1 MIEFKEYI
9 MNTVKFIRESLAPY
23 KLYISIQIII
33 IFFSAV
39 NHSLSPYLTKLII
52 DKLTVTQPDQAVQAV
67 ANLGIMYI
75 SLQIVMIAMWRIY
88 DYCYLKYVP
97 LLRTK
102 VAHRMMMYT
111 TGHSHNYFQNQF
123 AGSLTNKVVDA
134 AKAVTGISQTMINS
148 FAGAALSLLVAAYAM
163 WSVHLWFSVLVFIWA
178 AIAIFFSTKV
188 SKKSSKLAKKSAEAS
203 SRVVGNIVDT
213 LGNINNVRAFT
224 GYNTESNRLKVIQGD
239 FVNAM
244 RARNWFM
251 LKVYSIQGTLFSLY
265 QSLCLALLIY
275 LYSKGQVTAGD
286 FAMILTI
293 NHTIID
299 IIWQLS
305 HSMRD
310 FSEDYGTLEQAL
322 QIIQEPYEIT
332 DAANAKELAV
342 TKGKITFDQVGF
354 HYKNATPLFGNLS
367 VTVEPN
373 QKVGLVGYS
382 GSGKST
388 FVNLIMRLYD
398 INFGKI
404 LIDDQDIKYVTQNS
418 LRENISIIPQDPSL
432 FHRTLM
438 ENIRYGT
445 SATDNEVIMAAK
457 KAHADEFISK
467 LTLGYNSLVG
477 ERGVKLSGGQRQ
489 RVAIARAILKNAPI
503 LILDE
508 ATSQLDSV
516 TEALI
521 QESIFKLMQKKT
533 ALVVAHRLSTLLH
546 MDRILVFDQG
556 KIVEDGTHDELL
568 ALNGLYK
575 TLWDAQ
581 VGGFLPDKP
590 GE

>member
-1 MIEFKEYI
+1 
-9 MNTVKFIRESLAPY
+9 MNTIKFIRESLAPY

-67 ANLGIMYI
+67 TNLGIIYI
-75 SLQIVMIAMWRIY
+75 LLQILMIAMWRIY

-123 AGSLTNKVVDA
+123 AGSLTNKVIDA
-134 AKAVTGISQTMINS
+134 AKAVTGISQILINN
-148 FAGAALSLLVAAYAM
+148 FTGAVLSLSVAVCAM
-163 WSVHLWFSVLVFIWA
+163 WSVHVWFSLLVSAWA
-178 AIAIFFSTKV
+178 VIAVYFSTKV
-188 SKKSSKLAKKSAEAS
+188 SKKSSKLAKKTAEAAS
-203 SRVVGNIVDT
+203 KVVGNIVDT
-213 LGNINNVRAFT
+213 LGNISNVRAFT
-224 GYNTESNRLKVIQGD
+224 GYNTESSRLKVIQGD

-251 LKVYSIQGTLFSLY
+251 LKVYSVQGTLFGFY

-275 LYSKGQVTAGD
+275 LYSKSQVTAGD

-332 DAANAKELAV
+332 DAATAKELAV
-342 TKGKITFDQVGF
+342 SKGKITFDQVGF
-354 HYKNATPLFGNLS
+354 HYKGATPLFGNLS
-367 VTVEPN
+367 VTIKPN

-398 INFGKI
+398 INFGRI
-404 LIDDQDIKYVTQNS
+404 LIDDQDVKYVTQNS

-445 SATDNEVIMAAK
+445 SATDNEVIQAAK
-457 KAHADEFISK
+457 KAHADEFIAK

-521 QESIFKLMQKKT
+521 QESLFKLMQKKT

-556 KIVEDGTHDELL
+556 KIVEDGTHNELL
-568 ALNGLYK
+568 SLNGLYK

>member
-1 MIEFKEYI
+1 